1 MGLRSTDL
9 LSIRPPV
16 TQKKTGAEEQ
26 ICLENLSYRY
36 TRESETL
43 ANVNLS
49 AGKGDI
55 VGIVGTN
62 GVGKSTLLE
71 IVCGLKKETNGE
83 VRFGGQ
89 AVNSKTRVRDTFL
102 VMQSSDYQLFTESVE
117 KELFLGN
124 DNNEELRKKGRVL
137 LERMG
142 LLDYRQQHPAS
153 MSGGQKQRL
162 CIAVACMKDTDVI
175 CFDEPT
181 SGLDYSSMVNV
192 SSLLHELAEQ
202 GKTLLVT
209 THDYEFLMHTCTHI
223 CYLLNGRVESF
234 FPVEPR
240 YTPQI
245 YSILFQKEVVL

>member
-1 MGLRSTDL
+1 M
-9 LSIRPPV
+9 
-16 TQKKTGAEEQ
+16 
-26 ICLENLSYRY
+26 
-36 TRESETL
+36 
-43 ANVNLS
+43 
-49 AGKGDI
+49 
-55 VGIVGTN
+55 
-62 GVGKSTLLE
+62 
-71 IVCGLKKETNGE
+71 
-83 VRFGGQ
+83 
-89 AVNSKTRVRDTFL
+89 
-102 VMQSSDYQLFTESVE
+102 
-117 KELFLGN
+117 
-124 DNNEELRKKGRVL
+124 
-137 LERMG
+137 ERMG

>member
-1 MGLRSTDL
+1 M
-9 LSIRPPV
+9 
-16 TQKKTGAEEQ
+16 
-26 ICLENLSYRY
+26 
-36 TRESETL
+36 
-43 ANVNLS
+43 
-49 AGKGDI
+49 
-55 VGIVGTN
+55 
-62 GVGKSTLLE
+62 
-71 IVCGLKKETNGE
+71 
-83 VRFGGQ
+83 
-89 AVNSKTRVRDTFL
+89 
-102 VMQSSDYQLFTESVE
+102 
-117 KELFLGN
+117 
-124 DNNEELRKKGRVL
+124 L

-223 CYLLNGRVESF
+223 VDLLNLGVESF
-234 FPVEPR
+234 FHVKPR
-240 YTPQI
+240 YSPQMYFI
-245 YSILFQKEVVL
+245 MFEKEVVL

>member
-1 MGLRSTDL
+1 M
-9 LSIRPPV
+9 
-16 TQKKTGAEEQ
+16 
-26 ICLENLSYRY
+26 
-36 TRESETL
+36 
-43 ANVNLS
+43 
-49 AGKGDI
+49 
-55 VGIVGTN
+55 
-62 GVGKSTLLE
+62 
-71 IVCGLKKETNGE
+71 
-83 VRFGGQ
+83 
-89 AVNSKTRVRDTFL
+89 NSKTRVRDTFL
-102 VMQSSDYQLFTESVE
+102 VMQSSDYQLLQKVWKKNCFWVMTAMRNC
-117 KELFLGN
+117 K
-124 DNNEELRKKGRVL
+124 KKGRML

>member
-49 AGKGDI
+49 ARKGDI

-124 DNNEELRKKGRVL
+124 DGNEELQKKAVCCWSGW
-137 LERMG
+137 
-142 LLDYRQQHPAS
+142 DYWIIDSNILHQCQAAR
-153 MSGGQKQRL
+153 
-162 CIAVACMKDTDVI
+162 
-175 CFDEPT
+175 
-181 SGLDYSSMVNV
+181 SSAFA
-192 SSLLHELAEQ
+192 L
-202 GKTLLVT
+202 
-209 THDYEFLMHTCTHI
+209 
-223 CYLLNGRVESF
+223 R
-234 FPVEPR
+234 
-240 YTPQI
+240 
-245 YSILFQKEVVL
+245 

>member
-1 MGLRSTDL
+1 M
-9 LSIRPPV
+9 
-16 TQKKTGAEEQ
+16 
-26 ICLENLSYRY
+26 
-36 TRESETL
+36 
-43 ANVNLS
+43 
-49 AGKGDI
+49 
-55 VGIVGTN
+55 
-62 GVGKSTLLE
+62 
-71 IVCGLKKETNGE
+71 
-83 VRFGGQ
+83 
-89 AVNSKTRVRDTFL
+89 NSKTRVRDTFL

-124 DNNEELRKKGRVL
+124 DGNEELQKKGRML

-223 CYLLNGRVESF
+223 CCLLNGRVESF

>member
-49 AGKGDI
+49 ARKGDI

-124 DNNEELRKKGRVL
+124 DGNEELQKKGRML

-153 MSGGQKQRL
+153 MSGGR
-162 CIAVACMKDTDVI
+162 
-175 CFDEPT
+175 
-181 SGLDYSSMVNV
+181 SSAFA
-192 SSLLHELAEQ
+192 L
-202 GKTLLVT
+202 
-209 THDYEFLMHTCTHI
+209 
-223 CYLLNGRVESF
+223 R
-234 FPVEPR
+234 
-240 YTPQI
+240 
-245 YSILFQKEVVL
+245 